1 MKKIV
6 LIFSLLMSVAFAD
19 KYDDADNLLAQGS
32 KLHDSGR
39 YDEAIAKYKEADKL
53 TPGDAFI
60 LYELSYS
67 NYAKKNYKE
76 AAEYGKKA
84 LSANNDPILDGQI
97 IGMLGSIYDLMGD
110 QKTALKYFDD
120 GYSRSPW
127 NYMLCFNAGVT
138 SVSAKNDSLA
148 RVWFLRSAENTK
160 THETT
165 YASLMQNSA
174 KLGLWIDL
182 FAYGLYTKFITQKT
196 EIKQQTVK
204 LLHRIPKNM
213 VSMDSVGKD
222 GKKHISINLNP
233 SNGSDVHMAFMLTIA
248 TTIAADSVGNHRLY
262 EADSN
267 GEHLFHFL
275 TTISKTA
282 VEIFSE
288 FEQKYYDSPL
298 QTFYK
303 GLVKEKL
310 IDAFVNLCFADVD
323 RPSFAQ
329 WRLKN
334 DKDAQRFF
342 TWYNETYLPEAG
354 AKTKEAYQKAAE
366 ESKALHEAKKAAQG
380 KTEKSVPL
388 KPPAKN
394 TNGKSKEK
402 YVPST
407 NAPPRSPATRG

>member
-160 THETT
+160 SHETT
-165 YASLMQNSA
+165 YASLLNNSV
-174 KLGLWIDL
+174 KQGLWIDMYA
-182 FAYGLYTKFITQKT
+182 FGLYTKFIAKRTDL
-196 EIKQQTVK
+196 KQQSVNV
-204 LLHRIPKNM
+204 LHRIPKDL
-213 VSMDSVGKD
+213 VKLDSIGKD
-222 GKKHISINLNP
+222 GKRNISIDLSP
-233 SNGSDVHMAFMLTIA
+233 SDGADINMAFMLVVASSIA
-248 TTIAADSVGNHRLY
+248 TDSVGNHRLY
-262 EADSN
+262 EPDSN
-267 GEHLFHFL
+267 GEQQFHFM
-275 TTISKTA
+275 TTTSATA
-282 VEIFSE
+282 IKIFSE
-288 FEQKYYDSPL
+288 FEQKDYDSPL
-298 QTFYK
+298 LSFYK
-303 GLVKEKL
+303 GLAKEKL
-310 IDAFVNLCFADVD
+310 IDAFVNLTFADID

-380 KTEKSVPL
+380 KTEKPVPL

-394 TNGKSKEK
+394 TNGKPKGK

-407 NAPPRSPATRG
+407 DAPPRSPATRG

>member
-298 QTFYK
+298 QSFYK
-303 GLVKEKL
+303 GLAKEKL

-354 AKTKEAYQKAAE
+354 AKTKEAYQKAA
-366 ESKALHEAKKAAQG
+366 QG

-407 NAPPRSPATRG
+407 NAPPRNPATRG

>member
-298 QTFYK
+298 QSFYK
-303 GLVKEKL
+303 GLAKEKL

-407 NAPPRSPATRG
+407 NAPPRNPATRG